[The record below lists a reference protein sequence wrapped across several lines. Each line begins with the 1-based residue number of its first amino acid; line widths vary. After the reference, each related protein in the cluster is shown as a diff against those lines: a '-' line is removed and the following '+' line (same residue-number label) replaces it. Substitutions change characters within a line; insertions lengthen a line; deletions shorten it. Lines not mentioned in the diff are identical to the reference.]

1 MKEKAE
7 LIKNG
12 GEKAIT
18 AILPILDD
26 LERAVKTSE
35 TSDDVQAMR
44 EGIESVSYTHLDV
57 YKRQHQDT
65 GFFI

>member
-26 LERAVKTSE
+26 LCKDKTS
-35 TSDDVQAMR
+35 DV
-44 EGIESVSYTHLDV
+44 
-57 YKRQHQDT
+57 
-65 GFFI
+65 